1 MDSNLLKTKSIE
13 QLVGDAESGAK
24 ALKRTLTAMDLTLLG
39 IGAIIGTGIFVLTG
53 TAAANQA
60 GPGIVLSYVMAGL
73 VCAFAALCYAEFA
86 AMIPISGSAYTY
98 AYATLGEIFAWMI
111 GWDLILEY
119 AVGSMTVAV
128 GWSGYFQR
136 ILAGFGLHLPAWMSA
151 APAAGVEGAIVNLPA
166 IFIVLV
172 ISALLVIGVRE
183 SARFNAVMVAV
194 KLAAI
199 LFFIVVGVGYVKP
212 ENWSPF
218 LPYGWAGVSAA
229 AAVVFFAYIGFDA
242 VSTTAEEAKNPSRDL
257 PIGIIASLVICTV
270 LYLAVAGI
278 LSGIIPVV
286 QFKATPQFLNAPVGY
301 ALHVINM
308 DWAAGLVSAGAV
320 AGITSVLL
328 VMLLSQPRIFFAM
341 SRDQLLPPGV
351 SKVHPRFRTPYITTM
366 ITGVVVA
373 IVAGFTPINV
383 LGEMTSIGTLF
394 AFVVVCMA
402 VIILRRSRPDARSA
416 VQGALRL
423 RHSRVWRRVLGLPDG
438 QPDGDDVGALPRVA
452 RPRHG
457 DLLVLRPDPQPARE
471 RGRSRGAERRRKPGQ
486 LPQDGRLHADLQRLL
501 HHAAGRVDGVGRH
514 LGGAGEVARAR
525 HDAHELVRAAHQ
537 SADCRRLRS
546 EDSGRRR
553 RRRGR
558 RLRARA
564 VVEEVVGISVS
575 ARLLDGNAVAAA
587 IREAVLPDV
596 QRFTVSSG
604 RPPGLGIVLV
614 GEDPAVGDLRPQQGE
629 GRWLRPAC
637 GSTCSACRR
646 LRALSDLLALV
657 ERLNASD
664 VARRDPRSG
673 AVA

>member
-60 GPGIVLSYVMAGL
+60 GPAIVLSYVLAGL
-73 VCAFAALCYAEFA
+73 ACAFAALCYAEFA

-136 ILAGFGLHLPAWMSA
+136 ILAGFGLHLPTWMSA

-166 IFIVLV
+166 IIIVLV

-183 SARFNAVMVAV
+183 SARANAVMVAV
-194 KLAAI
+194 KMAAI
-199 LFFIVVGVGYVKP
+199 LFFIIVGANYVEP
-212 ENWSPF
+212 ANWQPF
-218 LPYGWAGVSAA
+218 MPYGFAGVSAA

-257 PIGIIASLVICTV
+257 PIGIIASLVICTA
-270 LYLAVAGI
+270 LYLIVAGI

-286 QFKATPQFLNAPVGY
+286 QYKDDPQFLNAPVGY
-301 ALHVINM
+301 ALAVMKM

-351 SKVHPRFRTPYITTM
+351 SKVHPKYRTPYITTM

-373 IVAGFTPINV
+373 VVAGFTPINV

-402 VIILRRSRPDARSA
+402 VIMLRRQRPDAHRPFKVPGGYLIPVLGVVSCAYLMVSLTVMTWVRFLVWLDLGMILYWFYGRTHSQLADKAEAAARSA
-416 VQGALRL
+416 AESLGNFLKMAGYMLVFNGFCITL
-423 RHSRVWRRVLGLPDG
+423 LGL
-438 QPDGDDVGALPRVA
+438 LT
-452 RPRHG
+452 
-457 DLLVLRPDPQPARE
+457 E
-471 RGRSRGAERRRKPGQ
+471 W
-486 LPQDGRLHADLQRLL
+486 
-501 HHAAGRVDGVGRH
+501 GVTTEE
-514 LGGAGEVARAR
+514 LAKW
-525 HDAHELVRAAHQ
+525 HEL
-537 SADCRRLRS
+537 D
-546 EDSGRRR
+546 
-553 RRRGR
+553 
-558 RLRARA
+558 
-564 VVEEVVGISVS
+564 
-575 ARLLDGNAVAAA
+575 
-587 IREAVLPDV
+587 AVLMRWFGIHINPQIADA
-596 QRFTVSSG
+596 F
-604 RPPGLGIVLV
+604 GLKILIAGVV
-614 GEDPAVGDLRPQQGE
+614 ASAVGY
-629 GRWLRPAC
+629 AM
-637 GSTCSACRR
+637 
-646 LRALSDLLALV
+646 
-657 ERLNASD
+657 
-664 VARRDPRSG
+664 ARSSSKK
-673 AVA
+673 